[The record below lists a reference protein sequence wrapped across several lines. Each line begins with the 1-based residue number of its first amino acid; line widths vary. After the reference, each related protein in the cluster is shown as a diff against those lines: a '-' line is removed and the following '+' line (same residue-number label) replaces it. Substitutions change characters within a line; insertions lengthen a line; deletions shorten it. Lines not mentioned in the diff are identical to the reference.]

1 MLLVR
6 GVNVYPHAIKDV
18 IASLAP
24 RVTGLF
30 KIVLDAPP
38 PVVEPP
44 VELRVEIAGGED
56 EAGVA
61 RDIEDRIHEL
71 LRFRARVETVSARWH
86 RKPAP
91 GRRGLPDSIRTRYG
105 RRRKWH
111 GAQVR

>member
-1 MLLVR
+1 
-6 GVNVYPHAIKDV
+6 VYPHAIKDV

-44 VELRVEIAGGED
+44 VKLRVEIAGGED

-71 LRFRARVETVSARWH
+71 LRFRTRVESVSAGTFEGTH
-86 RKPAP
+86 HKTELFE
-91 GRRGLPDSIRTRYG
+91 RRYE
-105 RRRKWH
+105 
-111 GAQVR
+111 V